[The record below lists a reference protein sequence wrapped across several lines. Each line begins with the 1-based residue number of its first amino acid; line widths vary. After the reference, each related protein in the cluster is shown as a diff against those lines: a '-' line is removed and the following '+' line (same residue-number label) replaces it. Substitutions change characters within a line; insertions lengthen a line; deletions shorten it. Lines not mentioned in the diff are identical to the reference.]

1 MMHENLVGSV
11 CLRVRRIEQ
20 EPIDDRRAGLAR
32 GRNRNYASAENMRT
46 MRTQASMTQQATDE
60 NLKVMI
66 EELLFIFKVG
76 LIRLDRLK
84 RTLSV

>member
-1 MMHENLVGSV
+1 
-11 CLRVRRIEQ
+11 
-20 EPIDDRRAGLAR
+20 
-32 GRNRNYASAENMRT
+32 